1 MIALLCVVA
10 SSLIVAS
17 VPYWVPKRI
26 LAVRMRL
33 FTRING
39 PEGIAIPGELVSAEH
54 FKQIYSHPAAS
65 GRSKGAALSDLFWY
79 WLSPGPEIHQEHLE
93 PGERYEDVARAT
105 RRFLA
110 LPKGKAEGLAAQCA
124 KHVLAGMAV
133 RNVKLVRLRDPMM
146 RVWAEFYYE
155 LIFGEPCPLAARELI
170 VANANDVVNALK
182 CCALRHM
189 DKRLRLTEF
198 LLAKVKAGHVA
209 HPLPER
215 LSIEEQAFYLQ
226 GVFFNTAIV
235 QMSEAM
241 THLLMALAHHDHI
254 QERLRND
261 LGNNQYLDQIIAET
275 LRQYP
280 LFGIAH
286 RITSNDIAV
295 DDRTTIAK
303 GSVLC
308 FNYPDYHRSGFD
320 DAERFDPDRW
330 NSISG
335 REVSYI
341 PFGVTGN
348 RPCPAQAMALVT
360 MRAAAREILKRFIFC
375 SSAAHTR
382 SIPNRGPGLLVSRER
397 GCDPLLR
404 RALLLFIA
412 VRDRWEEVGRGLVQL
427 VLGTYMVWEAR
438 RLQLCQRHFETANC
452 PTGGHVVQDWK
463 PQ

>member
-1 MIALLCVVA
+1 MIALLCIVA
-10 SSLIVAS
+10 SSLVVAS
-17 VPYWVPKRI
+17 APYWLPKRI
-26 LAVRMRL
+26 LALRMHL

-79 WLSPGPEIHQEHLE
+79 WLSPGPQIHQEHLE

-105 RRFLA
+105 HRFLA
-110 LPKGKAEGLAAQCA
+110 LPKGRAEDLAAQCL
-124 KHVLAGMAV
+124 KHVLAGMEV

-146 RVWAEFYYE
+146 QVWAEFYYE
-155 LIFGEPCPLAARELI
+155 LIFGERCPLAARELI
-170 VANANDVVNALK
+170 VANANDVVSALK
-182 CCALRHM
+182 CCALRDM

-215 LSIEEQAFYLQ
+215 LSIEEQALYLQ

-241 THLLMALAHHDHI
+241 THLLMALAHHHHI
-254 QERLRND
+254 QERLLND
-261 LGNNQYLDQIIAET
+261 LENNRYFDHIIAET

-286 RITSNDIAV
+286 RITSSDIAV
-295 DDRTTIAK
+295 DGRTTIAK

-308 FNYPDYHRSGFD
+308 FNYPDYHRGGFD
-320 DAERFDPDRW
+320 DSERFDPDRW

-348 RPCPAQAMALVT
+348 RPCPAQALALVT
-360 MRAAAREILKRFIFC
+360 MRAAGREFLKRFIC
-375 SSAAHTR
+375 HSSASHTR
-382 SIPNRGPGLLVSRER
+382 SIPNRGPCLLVSRER

-404 RALLLFIA
+404 RALLLLIA
-412 VRDRWEEVGRGLVQL
+412 VRDRWEDVGRSLVQL

-438 RLQLCQRHFETANC
+438 RLHLCQRHFDTASC
-452 PTGGHVVQDWK
+452 PAGGHAVQDWK